1 MNALALYGR
10 YVMASIRMQLA
21 YPASFAMLTIG
32 SFLVTVVEF
41 IGVWALFRRF
51 GQVGGW
57 RLGEVALFYGLVS
70 VIFAFADAIAR
81 GFDVFLKC
89 YERGLLIRTTADII
103 ALSPPLVIE
112 KRQIDDLFGMLGDV
126 LKDAA

>member
-1 MNALALYGR
+1 MNGPPPSGR
-10 YVMASIRMQLA
+10 YVMAPIRMQLA
-21 YPASFAMLTIG
+21 HPAPFAMLTIG

-70 VIFAFADAIAR
+70 VIFAFADAISR
-81 GFDVFLKC
+81 GFDIFGTTFVKTGAFD
-89 YERGLLIRTTADII
+89 RLLLRPRSP
-103 ALSPPLVIE
+103 ALQL
-112 KRQIDDLFGMLGDV
+112 L
-126 LKDAA
+126 

>member
-1 MNALALYGR
+1 MNAIALYGR
-10 YVMASIRMQLA
+10 YVMASIRMQMA
-21 YPASFAMLTIG
+21 YPASFAMLSLG

-70 VIFAFADAIAR
+70 VIFAS
-81 GFDVFLKC
+81 FLSWAMPVTSC
-89 YERGLLIRTTADII
+89 RSMLISSICSSPTIRVPGLSSNDESTCSA
-103 ALSPPLVIE
+103 
-112 KRQIDDLFGMLGDV
+112 ML
-126 LKDAA
+126 